1 MSKPLIVILGPTASG
16 KTRKAAL
23 LAARIG
29 GEIISADSRQVYKGM
44 DIGTGKDLVD
54 YIVEHTLINY
64 HLIDIAEAGDR
75 YDIFR
80 YQTDFNKA
88 VQDITT
94 RNNFP
99 IVCGGSG
106 MYIETALGLYDLKE
120 AKSNEGAREELE
132 QLPTE
137 ELVKL
142 LESYKVPHNTTD
154 FTDRERLIMAIEI
167 AMTRDKQ
174 KGRQYDNKPSTPFI
188 YGIHTPREIIRDR
201 ITTRLKERLEGGLI
215 KEVKQLVE
223 QGVPFST
230 LYYYGLEYKYVSMHL
245 EGLLTS
251 NELFSKLNTA
261 IHQFA
266 KRQMTWFRRMENR
279 GIIIKWLPNDAD
291 VVVDSIVT
299 DLKSSGLL

>member
-23 LAARIG
+23 LADRIG
-29 GEIISADSRQVYKGM
+29 GEIISADSRQIYKGM

-54 YIVEHTLINY
+54 YNVGESLIKY
-64 HLIDIAEAGDR
+64 HLIDIAEAGEK
-75 YDIFR
+75 YDIFK
-80 YQTDFNKA
+80 YQTDFKNA
-88 VQDITT
+88 VQDITA
-94 RNNFP
+94 RSKFP

-120 AKSNEGAREELE
+120 VKSSQDDREELE
-132 QLPTE
+132 QKSTE
-137 ELVKL
+137 ELVEL

-154 FTDRERLIMAIEI
+154 FTDRERLIKAIEV
-167 AMTRDKQ
+167 ARTSDKNR
-174 KGRQYDNKPSTPFI
+174 GWQYDNKPSTSFI
-188 YGIHTPREIIRDR
+188 YGIHTPREIIRAR
-201 ITTRLKERLEGGLI
+201 ITTRLKERLEGGLVN
-215 KEVKQLVE
+215 EVKNLVE

-245 EGLLTS
+245 EGILTY

-291 VVVDSIVT
+291 IVVDSIVT
-299 DLKSSGLL
+299 DLKSSGLF